1 MRCYVPQSFLF
12 IWYLLI
18 MLMLAGVTPAERLL
32 ELYDGK
38 WNQSVDHVFEEL
50 LY

>member
-1 MRCYVPQSFLF
+1 
-12 IWYLLI
+12 

-50 LY
+50 LYWGVFNHLLINHVYVGV